1 MARPSNQK
9 KRRAEIVA
17 AATAAVHKH
26 GAAGINLKR
35 IAEAADMSSALLLYY
50 YSDAND
56 ILAEVYRS
64 ATKQFLDERERLVA
78 KETLPLSMLS
88 RCIALGTPYP
98 GKRREA
104 ARILYEVAP
113 VIVDEPTAASWSR
126 HFFSGQ
132 AALYQRIVEA
142 GIASGDFSPLLPPAK
157 IATAMVALE
166 DGLAIHAMT
175 GLLTPEEV
183 EADLLAHAKALLCIA
198 SPGWAD
204 RADEDSENP
213 SLSV

>member
-17 AATAAVHKH
+17 AATIAVHKH

-50 YSDAND
+50 YSDVND
-56 ILAEVYRS
+56 ILAAVYRS
-64 ATKQFLDERERLVA
+64 AAKQFLDEREQLVA

-88 RCIALGTPYP
+88 RCIELGTPYP
-98 GKRREA
+98 GKRCEA
-104 ARILYEVAP
+104 ARILYELAP
-113 VIVDEPTAASWSR
+113 VIVEEPTAASWSR
-126 HFFSGQ
+126 RFFSGQ
-132 AALYQRIVEA
+132 AELYLRIVEA

-175 GLLTPEEV
+175 GLLTPEDV
-183 EADLLAHAKALLCIA
+183 EADLLAHAEALLCIA
-198 SPGWAD
+198 SPKWAD
-204 RADEDSENP
+204 RAGEGSEIP
-213 SLSV
+213 TVSA

>member
-17 AATAAVHKH
+17 AATTAVHKH

-50 YSDAND
+50 YSDVNE
-56 ILAEVYRS
+56 ILAAVYRS
-64 ATKQFLDERERLVA
+64 ATEQFLDEREQLVA

-104 ARILYEVAP
+104 ARILYELAP
-113 VIVDEPTAASWSR
+113 VIVENPTAASWSR
-126 HFFSGQ
+126 RFFSGQ
-132 AALYQRIVEA
+132 AELYQRIVEA

-157 IATAMVALE
+157 LATAMVALE

-175 GLLTPEEV
+175 GLLTPQDV
-183 EADLLAHAKALLCIA
+183 EADLRAHAAALLCIA

-204 RADEDSENP
+204 RAGESSEIP
-213 SLSV
+213 TVSV